1 MEDFNEYFGTTLSD
15 EEFDTIGGLVLHEF
29 GHVPERGESIVYAGM
44 AFEVLNA
51 DSRRIRLL
59 KVDTVVPEVANADD

>member
-1 MEDFNEYFGTTLSD
+1 M
-15 EEFDTIGGLVLHEF
+15 LHEF
-29 GHVPERGESIVYAGM
+29 GHVPERGESIIYVGM

>member
-15 EEFDTIGGLVLHEF
+15 EGDTIGGLMLHEF

-51 DSRRIRLL
+51 DSR
-59 KVDTVVPEVANADD
+59 VPNTESRYCGAEVANADD